1 MKTKKFTHQLE
12 KTARTYLVN
21 TMTSYLEK
29 NPEDN
34 VTKIF
39 ALLKNTIQESGFRN
53 QIVSVEEYYENNPAI
68 RAYIHRFL
76 KETNSKC
83 LQKFVSNFLV
93 NESWVGEPKRY
104 QYFEEQGVKIP
115 FVLLIS
121 PTMRCNLRCQ
131 GCYAAEYGAKDE
143 LSKDEV
149 ERIIKE
155 ARDLGIYYIIVLGG
169 EPFFYTHMLDLY
181 EKYNDMIFMPF
192 TNGTL
197 INEEIADRL
206 VKSANVLPMFSLEGY
221 AKETDQRRNKGVF
234 DKVVHAMSL
243 LKERG
248 VLFGVSTAINKNNY
262 DTVLSDEFIDFLI
275 EQGSKMSW
283 YFLYMPVGDK
293 PDFNLMLSAKQRIDM
308 GNRINELRTKKPYF
322 AVDFFNDAPYVGGCI
337 AGKYY
342 CHINA
347 SGEVE
352 PCIFSHFA
360 CDNIRG
366 KSLLEV
372 LSSSYFKKL
381 RENQPYND
389 NMLLPCWMI
398 DNPEMVRKLVKET
411 GAHPTEE
418 GAERMLS
425 DVAFITELEQLA
437 KELKPLADE
446 EWETRFNK
454 KGNDKMAKC
463 K

>member
-1 MKTKKFTHQLE
+1 MKKQKFTHKLE
-12 KTARTYLVN
+12 KNARTYLVN
-21 TMTSYLEK
+21 TMASYLEK
-29 NPEDN
+29 EPEKN

-39 ALLKNTIQESGFRN
+39 TLLKNSIKEEGFKN
-53 QIVSVEEYYENNPAI
+53 QIETVEGYYNNNPAI
-68 RAYIHRFL
+68 KEFIHRFL
-76 KETNSKC
+76 RESNVKTI
-83 LQKFVSNFLV
+83 QKFAANFLV
-93 NESWVGEPKRY
+93 NESWIGEPIRY
-104 QYFEEQGVKIP
+104 QYLEDEDTKIP

-131 GCYAAEYGAKDE
+131 GCYAAEYGAQDE

-169 EPFFYTHMLDLY
+169 EPFFYTYMLDFY
-181 EKYNDMIFMPF
+181 EKYDDMIFMPF

-197 INEEIADRL
+197 MNEEIADRIA
-206 VKSANVLPMFSLEGY
+206 KAGNILPMFSLEGY
-221 AKETDQRRNKGVF
+221 AKETDERRQKGVF
-234 DKVVHAMSL
+234 EKVMKGMDL

-248 VLFGVSTAINKNNY
+248 VLFGVSTAITKKNY
-262 DTVLSDEFIDFLI
+262 DTVLSDDFIDMLI
-275 EQGSKMSW
+275 QKGSKMSW

-293 PDFNLMLSAKQRIDM
+293 PAFDLMLTPKQRIEM
-308 GNRINELRTKKPYF
+308 GRRVNEIRTQKPYF

-360 CDNIRG
+360 CDNIKG
-366 KSLLEV
+366 KSLLDV
-372 LSSSYFKKL
+372 LRGDYFRNL
-381 RENQPYND
+381 RAHQPYND
-389 NMLLPCWMI
+389 NMLRPCWMI
-398 DNPEMVRKLVKET
+398 DNPEVVRELVKAS
-411 GAHPTEE
+411 GAHPTDS
-418 GAERMLS
+418 GAERMIS
-425 DVAFITELEQLA
+425 DPEFIKKLQAVSDDFKEVAD
-437 KELKPLADE
+437 K
-446 EWETRFNK
+446 EWEERFHK

-463 K
+463 D